1 VTHYRALFDAGKY
14 LGAWH
19 LPADRDAVVIIE
31 SVSGAVLEAGTVKT
45 KKPVVR
51 MKGKQLLFALNKT
64 NAKTIARMYGPD
76 VDKWAGKAIALYVGT
91 TRDPSTGDTDCP
103 CIRVRPKKP
112 GKDAGGEIDE
122 SATAPQAE
130 EVAT

>member
-1 VTHYRALFDAGKY
+1 
-14 LGAWH
+14 
-19 LPADRDAVVIIE
+19 
-31 SVSGAVLEAGTVKT
+31 
-45 KKPVVR
+45 
-51 MKGKQLLFALNKT
+51 
-64 NAKTIARMYGPD
+64 